1 MTQHSL
7 NLLKKGKVK
16 DMAKI
21 SYVVVD
27 EKGNKYRGFQTKDEV
42 EEFRLFLFMEYGY
55 NSFDYMVRDIR

>member
-1 MTQHSL
+1 
-7 NLLKKGKVK
+7 
-16 DMAKI
+16 MAKI

>member
-1 MTQHSL
+1 MR
-7 NLLKKGKVK
+7 
-16 DMAKI
+16 KI

-55 NSFDYMVRDIR
+55 NSFDYMVRDIS